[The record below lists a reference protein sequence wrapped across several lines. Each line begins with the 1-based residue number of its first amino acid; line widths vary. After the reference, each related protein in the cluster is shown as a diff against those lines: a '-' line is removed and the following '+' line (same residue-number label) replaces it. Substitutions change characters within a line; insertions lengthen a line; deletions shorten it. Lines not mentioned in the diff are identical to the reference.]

1 MPHPGGRPLDFV
13 WLYYVRTEE
22 PDGVKATCKGCGVAV
37 LSVVCKLWAHARSC
51 EDLRGMGYEVTP
63 ATDGESQS
71 EIGGSSAASCVSDGA
86 SSSNALPAV
95 KKRRLMQ
102 AQLHPVVTDGPT
114 KRLLD
119 EQLTRFVVAANLPF
133 RCVSHP
139 ELKAFVDLCRPGYH
153 LPERRT
159 VAGELLD
166 AVYNKELRRITAQF
180 VGSYATLQMD
190 GWSSPSSDPVLA
202 TAVCVGQ
209 RSFLLSAEDT
219 NGQPH
224 TAEWLAERLI
234 TSIDLAETELKVHI
248 IAVATDSASNMK
260 RMKELVQ
267 ERRSDLLYVPCM
279 AHWMNLAAKDIAE
292 DNPVLEKV
300 CSQRWAQKS
309 TTTPF
314 ASPRIPDC
322 SLKIALFT
330 PDCRL

>member
-13 WLYYVRTEE
+13 WLYFVRSEE
-22 PDGVKATCKGCGVAV
+22 SDGVKANCKGCGAMV
-37 LSVVCKLWAHARSC
+37 SPVVCRLWTHARNC
-51 EDLRGMGYEVTP
+51 EDLKGMGYEVVP
-63 ATDGESQS
+63 GTDGESQS
-71 EIGGSSAASCVSDGA
+71 EVGGSSGASCVSDGA
-86 SSSNALPAV
+86 ASSNAIPASSS
-95 KKRRLMQ
+95 KKRRLLQ
-102 AQLHPVVTDGPT
+102 AQLNPVVTDGAT

-139 ELKAFVDLCRPGYH
+139 QLKVFVDLCRPGYH
-153 LPERRT
+153 LPDRKT

-166 AVYNKELRRITAQF
+166 SVYNKELRRVTGQF
-180 VGSYATLQMD
+180 VGAYATLQMD

-209 RSFLLSAEDT
+209 RSYLLSAEDT

-234 TSIDLAETELKVHI
+234 TAIDLAESELKVHV

-309 TTTPF
+309 H
-314 ASPRIPDC
+314 
-322 SLKIALFT
+322 
-330 PDCRL
+330 